1 MRLSLKKKIIL
12 LFLVTMMLTV
22 AFFALY
28 FYNSTRKLISES
40 EENLETIVTTSIAQE
55 IEDNLSY
62 TETNVK
68 SVVDNPTVQELF
80 AKRDREGL
88 YKYLLPSYESVKENF
103 PQAHF
108 HLPDSVSFLR
118 MNKPK
123 KFGDSLKDFRFTV
136 NEANSSKK
144 TVKGIEA
151 GVSGLGFRVVM
162 PIFYEGTH
170 VGSFEYGKELEH
182 KFLETLKSSYHGDF
196 TLYQLDEKGTKFIS
210 STVSENEIEFPY
222 PDKLDRIKNG
232 ESFFITSD
240 DKLTN
245 NYFLPLKSF
254 DGKVLGF
261 LQFID
266 DRSKIVAQEKGIFQ
280 NLLIVVILLLIA
292 LPIVAMLFLTRIFKP
307 LHALVSDAEVIAQGD
322 FTKTFATDRHDEIGM
337 LSRSLDNISAGLKD
351 MFNVIGQMSVDVA
364 NTSEEISASSQ
375 ELTASNEEVHRN
387 VIGVS
392 ELASDQ
398 LNSVD
403 DAKVNVQFMAQ
414 RISELNE
421 SVKLINQSMD
431 TVITSTEEGA
441 DASARI
447 EEKMLE
453 LQETSEKTNVKIEKL
468 SAGSVEIEEIVH
480 TIRRIA
486 EETNMLSLNASI
498 EAARAG
504 EAGKGFSVVASEVS
518 KLAEQS
524 KNSANS
530 IDSLIRDVRANI
542 ESVVSSMV
550 ENNEKL
556 GEGVSVVQ
564 ESKSTFGAISTEV
577 QTVVSQVTDIT
588 ELVGRV
594 YEKIDTLINR
604 FNDIVEKSDNTM
616 SHIDSVKRISEDQT
630 SAMNEITHSTIAL
643 AEMSGELKEAVSK
656 FKY

>member
-40 EENLETIVTTSIAQE
+40 EENFETIVTTSIAQE

-162 PIFYEGTH
+162 PVFYEGTH
-170 VGSFEYGKELEH
+170 IGSFEYGKELEH

-222 PDKLDRIKNG
+222 PDKIDRIKNG

-292 LPIVAMLFLTRIFKP
+292 LPIVAMLFLTRVFKP

-530 IDSLIRDVRANI
+530 IDTLIRDVRANI

-577 QTVVSQVTDIT
+577 QAVVSQVTDIT

>member
-40 EENLETIVTTSIAQE
+40 EENFETIVTTSIAQE

-322 FTKTFATDRHDEIGM
+322 FTKTFATDRQDEIGM